1 MSESQRGSVVGWVVT
16 ALLAGVAGV
25 TGSYAL
31 AGYTESFVAAPVT
44 SFVTQ
49 NAPGAL
55 LQFAIG
61 PLTTIGNQ
69 VGIEHLGQQ
78 ANLVLAIGLGVVL
91 FACLVLAALAT
102 GRRYGNRF
110 VPVGLAGVLV
120 WLAAAVLTGAPV
132 TALGAGLGS
141 AVVVGLTALAGSAG
155 ESDEPVSGGRR
166 SVLGSVAGVFG
177 VGVLGY
183 LLGSR
188 GGESASEAAS
198 QVDIGNESSGGS
210 RNATGGDASG
220 GNASSGS
227 ENGGTNASSGSDD
240 GGGSGSSVGEML
252 SLAASKSLDIDGL
265 EGLVSGD
272 DFYQVDISNINPDV
286 NADEWSL
293 SVTGAVENER
303 TFTYDDITGMASENR
318 FNTLRCVS
326 DQLNGKS
333 MDNAVWTGVPMQRV
347 LEEAGLQGE
356 FVMARAADDYYE
368 EFPVKALE
376 TGFLAYGMDGEVL
389 PQKHGYPVRA
399 LIPGHWGEINVK
411 WLTELEVLDKPA
423 KGFWEKKGWHGTGPA
438 NTVAKLH
445 ATNRLDDGRIQVGG
459 HAYAG
464 TRGIEKVEVSTDGG
478 SSWTDAKLSAVLT
491 PNLAGDVWRQWEHTY
506 DSPGGSHD
514 VVVRATDG
522 TGTLQPK
529 KNQQPFP
536 SGATGWVSKTIDG

>member
-44 SFVTQ
+44 SLVTQ

-78 ANLVLAIGLGVVL
+78 ANLVLAIGLGVLL

-155 ESDEPVSGGRR
+155 GTNEPVSGGRR

-183 LLGSR
+183 FLGSR

-198 QVDIGNESSGGS
+198 QVEIGNESSGGS
-210 RNATGGDASG
+210 RNATGGDAGG
-220 GNASSGS
+220 GNASGGS
-227 ENGGTNASSGSDD
+227 ENGGTNASSGGDNGGD
-240 GGGSGSSVGEML
+240 GGPSVGEML
-252 SLAASKSLDIDGL
+252 SLAESKSLGIDGL

-286 NADEWSL
+286 SADDWSL
-293 SVTGAVENER
+293 SVTGAVENEG
-303 TFTYDDITGMASENR
+303 TFTYNDITGMASENR
-318 FNTLRCVS
+318 FGTLRCVS
-326 DQLNGKS
+326 DDLNGKS
-333 MDNAVWTGVPMQRV
+333 MDNAVWTGVPMGRV
-347 LEEAGLQGE
+347 LDEAGLQGE
-356 FVMARAADDYYE
+356 YVMLRAADDYYQ
-368 EFPVKALE
+368 EFPVEALR

-389 PQKHGYPVRA
+389 PQGHGYPVRA

-411 WLTELEVLDKPA
+411 WLTGIEVLDSPA
-423 KGFWEKKGWHGTGPA
+423 KGFWEKKGWHGTGPV

-464 TRGIEKVEVSTDGG
+464 TRGIDNVEVSTDGG
-478 SSWTDAKLSAVLT
+478 SSWSDATLSEVLT
-491 PNLAGDVWRQWEHTY
+491 PNLNGDVWRQWEYTY
-506 DSPGGSHD
+506 DSPGESHD

-529 KNQQPFP
+529 KTQKPFP